1 MKSLSQLE
9 QCVDLTTLDAQFQRA
24 CCGQSDYIRLN
35 NGFGSSSGYDWID
48 TACTASTYNVSNT
61 RSLIVVFAYFIYRLS
76 LFTQSPIL
84 HLCLFL
90 YYWAHL
96 ITLIKHYTTLHYM
109 QCPMQPSA
117 TSSLTTSPYL
127 PPGYYASHAAC
138 IPDNLLYTDASTG
151 KKILSLCSC
160 HYLWY
165 YFGIVYS

>member
-96 ITLIKHYTTLHYM
+96 ITLIKHYITLHAV
-109 QCPMQPSA
+109 SN
-117 TSSLTTSPYL
+117 
-127 PPGYYASHAAC
+127 AALGH
-138 IPDNLLYTDASTG
+138 LLA
-151 KKILSLCSC
+151 
-160 HYLWY
+160 HYLALLTSWVLR
-165 YFGIVYS
+165 FARRLHSG